1 MAIKQIP
8 CGGFYYDDTHV
19 SFEGTKNKPI
29 LRILG
34 GGDGQIDHTQYLKK
48 EGDSMNGNLDMNGNT
63 ISDADIISN
72 QVSIT
77 TSDKQSAMHIR
88 MNEATKELSICK
100 ESQDTGEV
108 LPLGI
113 LNVDTPTKDNHAVNK
128 KYADENYGA
137 IKNGISQKD
146 IDMNN
151 HSIIKA
157 ERISTNGSVP
167 VYLGNTIEQNSNG
180 VRYGANLDGSGA
192 ILKPNT
198 QSDYAPL
205 YVGEPMDT
213 SHSTN
218 KNYVDKKIKELSDRL
233 DAISTNLNLA
243 QENIKELTQ
252 YKIKYEQLMKVI
264 AGEV

>member
-1 MAIKQIP
+1 MAVKQIP
-8 CGGFYYDDTHV
+8 CGGFYYDDTHI
-19 SFEGTKNKPI
+19 SFEGTKDKPI
-29 LRILG
+29 LRVLG

-48 EGDSMNGNLDMNGNT
+48 TGDSMNGNLDMNGNT
-63 ISDADIISN
+63 INDVDIISN
-72 QVSIT
+72 QVSVT
-77 TSDKQSAMHIR
+77 TTDKQSAIHIR
-88 MNEATKELSICK
+88 MNDTTKELSICR
-100 ESQDTGEV
+100 ESQDTGEI

-113 LNVDTPTKDNHAVNK
+113 LNVDTPTKDSHAVNK
-128 KYADENYGA
+128 KYADENYGS

-151 HSIIKA
+151 HSITKA

-167 VYLGNTIEQNSNG
+167 VFLGNTIEQNPNG

-198 QSDYAPL
+198 QSEYAPL
-205 YVGEPMDT
+205 YIGEPTDVK
-213 SHSTN
+213 HSAT
-218 KNYVDKKIKELSDRL
+218 KDYVDKQIKSLSNRL
-233 DAISTNLNLA
+233 DAMATNLNLA